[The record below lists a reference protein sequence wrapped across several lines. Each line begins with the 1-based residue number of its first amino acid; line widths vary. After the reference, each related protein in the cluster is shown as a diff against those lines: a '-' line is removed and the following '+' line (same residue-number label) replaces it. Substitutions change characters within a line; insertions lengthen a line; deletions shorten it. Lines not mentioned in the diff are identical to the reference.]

1 MTKKHDITSTERLL
15 ARIRLDQSGKSDSS
29 GDGRPGLEP
38 LPAGGLQMRASASP
52 VTVSRP
58 VSPAAATPRNQAKQR
73 GSLFSGLGRKKATV
87 GVELRV
93 DGLGLALLSASGTS
107 VEHSTVRFVPYE
119 QDVFSDE
126 ETLLADLLDA
136 GWFPSFLQ
144 KELGR
149 FCAGTRNLQLWCG
162 LPRESVKVHNVV
174 IPKVPDEEVAD
185 SVYWTMQKEEP
196 FDRDNTILDFDL
208 IKEVEKDSLTRI
220 LAIVY
225 LVRRDDVEN
234 LGKLF
239 RKTGFPLTGI
249 STPTVALQNEIRRN
263 CFASEDESFSRL
275 VIGENKSFIE
285 IYFRNA
291 LVFSRDI
298 KTGIASFMDSL
309 IEMAAARGVILSEEQ
324 CRELILAEDLKT
336 AAPVGE
342 NRLFSEGEGDIFDLG
357 LQAPVRL
364 VRQIERTFD
373 FFRNNFQIPRC
384 TSIHLSGIPFNDT
397 RFAAYLS
404 SETGMPCYVHSPFAG
419 LARPVNIAPADS
431 AGGGYRLASAFDLAL
446 SQPDQTK
453 NFLLPR
459 AEKEKQQQEKKINRI
474 AMFSAAVLLTA
485 CALVFSW
492 QRGQLQDKQ
501 ALLQATSSE
510 LGRVGFV
517 DETQANSLLMAELGK
532 LKEKGRQLTVLGERY
547 LPLALLGQITTSLPP
562 EIRLLRLQL
571 GDMMP
576 TDKKGGQQEGVR
588 SISLEGIVTGNRGQ
602 MEFIL
607 AKYIRKLAGYSFI
620 ISAIVLEKAAD
631 SYNDA
636 EVLSFTVE
644 IKAALDSTKLNE
656 ENKG

>member
-15 ARIRLDQSGKSDSS
+15 ARIRLDQSGRSDSS
-29 GDGRPGLEP
+29 DDGRPAFEL
-38 LPAGGLQMRASASP
+38 LQAGGLQRRESASP
-52 VTVSRP
+52 VTASRP
-58 VSPAAATPRNQAKQR
+58 VAPVAATPRGQAKQR
-73 GSLFSGLGRKKATV
+73 GSFFSGLSRKKAAV

-93 DGLGLALLSASGTS
+93 DGLGLALLHASGNT
-107 VEHSTVRFVPYE
+107 VEQSTVRFVPYE
-119 QDVFSDE
+119 KDVFSEE
-126 ETLLADLLDA
+126 ETLLADLLEA

-144 KELGR
+144 KELGK
-149 FCAGTRNLQLWCG
+149 FCAGNRNAQLWCG
-162 LPRESVKVHNVV
+162 LPRESVKVHNLV
-174 IPKVPDEEVAD
+174 IPKVPEDEVAD
-185 SVYWTMQKEEP
+185 SVYWTMQKEEA

-225 LVRRDDVEN
+225 LVRRDDIEN
-234 LGKLF
+234 LDKLF

-263 CFASEDESFSRL
+263 HFACEDESFSRL

-309 IEMAAARGVILSEEQ
+309 VETAASRGVILSEEQ
-324 CRELILAEDLKT
+324 CRELILAEGPKT
-336 AAPVGE
+336 AAPAGE
-342 NRLFSEGEGDIFDLG
+342 YRLLSEGERDVFDLG

-384 TSIHLSGIPFNDT
+384 TSIHLSGIPFDNT
-397 RFAAYLS
+397 RLAAYLS
-404 SETGMPCYVHSPFAG
+404 SETGMPCHVHAPFTG
-419 LARPVNIAPADS
+419 LARPVVMAPADS

-446 SQPDQTK
+446 SQPDETK

-459 AEKEKQQQEKKINRI
+459 AEKIKQQQERKINRI
-474 AMFSAAVLLTA
+474 AIFTAAVLLTA

-492 QRGQLQDKQ
+492 QRGQLEEKQDLFQ
-501 ALLQATSSE
+501 AKSSE
-510 LGRVGFV
+510 LGRAGFV
-517 DETQANSLLMAELGK
+517 DENQANSVLMAELGR
-532 LKEKGRQLTVLGERY
+532 LEEKGRQLAALGERY
-547 LPLALLGQITTSLPP
+547 LPVALLGQITTSLPP

-571 GDMMP
+571 DDVKA
-576 TDKKGGQQEGVR
+576 TNKKEDQEKGVR
-588 SISLEGIVTGNRGQ
+588 SISLDGIVSGNRGQ
-602 MEFIL
+602 MEFVL
-607 AKYIRKLAGYSFI
+607 AKYIRRLAGSSFI

-631 SYNDA
+631 IYNDA
-636 EVLSFTVE
+636 DVLSFTVE
-644 IKAALDSTKLNE
+644 VKAALDSTNLNE
-656 ENKG
+656 KKKG